1 MALPDGFLDE
11 LRNRVSIAQVAGRK
25 VTWDTRKSNAAKGD
39 MWAPCPFHGEK
50 TASFHVDDAK
60 GFYYCFG
67 CHAKGDALSFVRET
81 ENVGF
86 MDAVEILASEAGMT
100 MPAPDPQ
107 AQKRAEQR
115 AGLAEVMEMAVAW
128 TRLQLSTAAAQAAR
142 DYLAQRGL
150 TPETLKRFEIGFAPD
165 SRGAMLGHLRDKGVP
180 EADIV
185 AAGLAIKPDDGGA
198 AYDRF
203 RGRIMF
209 PIRDA
214 RGRAIAFGGRAM
226 DPNARAKYLNSPETA
241 LFDKGRA
248 LYNIKAA
255 REASGR
261 SGALIVAEGYMDVIA
276 LAQAGLAHAVA
287 PLGTAITDN
296 QLQMLW
302 RICPEPVIALDG
314 DRAGIDA
321 AIRLIDVALPLLEP
335 GRALRFCVL
344 PQGQDPDDLI
354 KAEGAAAMQAL
365 LEKAVPMV
373 DLLWRRETEG
383 RSFDSPERR
392 AALDARLRDSLKLIR
407 DPILQSHYR
416 DAIREKRAEL
426 FGPTGGRAPD
436 RGFGNGRG
444 YGGGYEDGYRGG
456 NGGGFGG
463 GSGRRNGRPFQ
474 GRNPMAP
481 PLPSTR
487 ASILARR
494 DADVTVSAA
503 RIRES
508 AILLGCLNHP
518 SLLAE
523 IEPELDALRFLCPD
537 LDALRRRI
545 LQVAEAALHADG
557 ITDDGSALRAEVIR
571 LHGSDP
577 ADILMAVGQVRDN
590 PHLRPAATPESALLV
605 IREEM
610 TKHRA
615 AQGAEAERLE
625 AETEITGVA
634 DEGLTWRLQQAA
646 AAREASMRSRASDPR
661 GGEEDTAA
669 LSNALQDMIEREIW
683 RKRRE

>member
-25 VTWDTRKSNAAKGD
+25 VTWDTHKSNPAKGD
-39 MWAPCPFHGEK
+39 MWAPCPFHSEK

-86 MDAVEILASEAGMT
+86 MEAVEILASEAGMT
-100 MPAPDPQ
+100 MPAPDPK
-107 AQKRAEQR
+107 ARKREEKR

-128 TRLQLSTAAAQAAR
+128 TRMQLSSGAAQAAR
-142 DYLAQRGL
+142 DYIQRRGL
-150 TPETLKRFEIGFAPD
+150 SPETIKTFEIGFAPD
-165 SRGAMLGHLRDKGVP
+165 SRTAMLSHLRDKGVP

-185 AAGLAIKPDDGGA
+185 AAGLAIKPDDGGS

-248 LYNIKAA
+248 LYNVQRA
-255 REASGR
+255 REASGK
-261 SGALIVAEGYMDVIA
+261 SGALIVTEGYMDVIA

-287 PLGTAITDN
+287 PLGTAITEH

-314 DRAGIDA
+314 DRAGIEA
-321 AIRLIDVALPLLEP
+321 AMRLIDVALPLLEP
-335 GRALRFCVL
+335 GRALRFTIL
-344 PQGQDPDDLI
+344 PDKMDPDDLI
-354 KAEGAAAMQAL
+354 KAEGVEAMQAL
-365 LEKAVPMV
+365 LDKARPMV
-373 DLLWRRETEG
+373 DLLWQRETEG
-383 RSFDSPERR
+383 RNFDSPERR
-392 AALDARLRDSLKLIR
+392 AALDAKLRDAIKLIR
-407 DPILQSHYR
+407 DPILHSHYR
-416 DAIREKRAEL
+416 DAIRDKRAEL
-426 FGPTGGRAPD
+426 FGTRRDEGGPRRD
-436 RGFGNGRG
+436 
-444 YGGGYEDGYRGG
+444 GGGYNGY
-456 NGGGFGG
+456 NGGGFQGG
-463 GSGRRNGRPFQ
+463 RGKGGKFRGRGGPA
-474 GRNPMAP
+474 M

-487 ASILARR
+487 ASILART
-494 DADVTVSAA
+494 DADVAISVA

-518 SLLAE
+518 SVIAE
-523 IEPELDALRFLCPD
+523 IEPELDAMRFLCPD
-537 LDALRRRI
+537 LDNLRRTV
-545 LQVAEAALHADG
+545 LHVAENTLHASG
-557 ITDDGSALRAEVIR
+557 ITEDPAAYRANVAQ

-577 ADILMAVGQVRDN
+577 ADTLMAVGQVRDN
-590 PHLRPAATPESALLV
+590 PHLRQTAPVAAVLAV

-615 AQGAEAERLE
+615 ALGAEAERIE

-646 AAREASMRSRASDPR
+646 AAREESMRSSARENE

-669 LSNALQDMIEREIW
+669 LQNALQDMITNEIW
-683 RKRRE
+683 RKRRG

>member
-25 VTWDTRKSNAAKGD
+25 VTWDSRKSNPGKGD
-39 MWAPCPFHGEK
+39 MWAPCPFHSEK

-67 CHAKGDALSFVRET
+67 CHAKGDALNFVRET

-86 MDAVEILASEAGMT
+86 MEAVEILASEAGMT
-100 MPAPDPQ
+100 MPAPDPK
-107 AQKRAEQR
+107 AQKQAEAR

-128 TRLQLSTAAAQAAR
+128 TRMQYNSGAAQAAR
-142 DYLAQRGL
+142 DYIQRRGL
-150 TPETLKRFEIGFAPD
+150 TPETIKTFEIGFALD
-165 SRGAMLGHLRDKGVP
+165 SRTAMLSHLRDKGVP

-185 AAGLAIKPDDGGA
+185 AAGLAIKPDDGGS

-248 LYNIKAA
+248 LYNVQRA
-255 REASGR
+255 REASGKD
-261 SGALIVAEGYMDVIA
+261 GKLIVAEGYMDVIA
-276 LAQAGLAHAVA
+276 LSQAGLAHAVA

-335 GRALRFCVL
+335 GRALRFCIL

-354 KAEGAAAMQAL
+354 KAEGPEAMRAL
-365 LEKAVPMV
+365 LDKAQPMV

-383 RSFDSPERR
+383 RDFDSPERR
-392 AALDARLRDSLKLIR
+392 AALDAKLRDSLKLIR
-407 DPILQSHYR
+407 DPNLQSHYR

-426 FGPTGGRAPD
+426 FGTRREDD
-436 RGFGNGRG
+436 RGRRDGYNNGGYNNGG
-444 YGGGYEDGYRGG
+444 YGGG
-456 NGGGFGG
+456 NGFGG
-463 GSGRRNGRPFQ
+463 YSGGKGKGGGKFRGRGGPA
-474 GRNPMAP
+474 M

-487 ASILARR
+487 ASILART
-494 DADVTVSAA
+494 DADVTISVA

-508 AILLGCLNHP
+508 AILTGCLNHP
-518 SLLAE
+518 SVLAE
-523 IEPELDALRFLCPD
+523 VEAELEAVRFLCPD
-537 LDALRRRI
+537 LESLRRCI
-545 LQVAEAALHADG
+545 LQVAENTLHASD
-557 ITDDGSALRAEVIR
+557 ITEDPTIFRADVAR

-577 ADILMAVGQVRDN
+577 ADTLMAVGQVRDN
-590 PHLRPAATPESALLV
+590 PHLRQSAPIAAALSV

-615 AQGAEAERLE
+615 ALGAEAERLE

-646 AAREASMRSRASDPR
+646 AAREDTMRSSARESE

-669 LSNALQDMIEREIW
+669 LQNALQDMIEKEIW
-683 RKRRE
+683 RKRRG

>member
-25 VTWDTRKSNAAKGD
+25 VTWDSHKSNPAKGD
-39 MWAPCPFHGEK
+39 MWAPCPFHNEK

-86 MDAVEILASEAGMT
+86 MEAVEILASEAGMT

-107 AQKRAEQR
+107 AAKRAEKR

-128 TRLQLSTAAAQAAR
+128 TRMQLSSAAAQAAR
-142 DYLAQRGL
+142 DYLNRRGL
-150 TPETLKRFEIGFAPD
+150 TPETLKTFEVGFAPD
-165 SRGAMLGHLRDKGVP
+165 NRTAMLNHLRDKGVP

-185 AAGLAIKPDDGGA
+185 AAGLAIKPDDGGKP
-198 AYDRF
+198 YDRF

-226 DPNARAKYLNSPETA
+226 DPNARAKYLNSPETP

-248 LYNIKAA
+248 LYNIQAA
-255 REASGR
+255 REASGKT
-261 SGALIVAEGYMDVIA
+261 GALIVAEGYMDVIA
-276 LAQAGLAHAVA
+276 LSQAGLAHAVA

-321 AIRLIDVALPLLEP
+321 AIRLIDVALPMLDP
-335 GRALRFCVL
+335 GRALRFCL
-344 PQGQDPDDLI
+344 MPEGQDPDDLI
-354 KAEGAAAMQAL
+354 KAEGPAAMLAL

-383 RSFDSPERR
+383 KSFDSPERR
-392 AALDARLRDSLKLIR
+392 AALDARLRDALRLIR

-416 DAIREKRAEL
+416 DAIREKRADL
-426 FGPTGGRAPD
+426 FGTPSPSARNGGRD
-436 RGFGNGRG
+436 DGRP
-444 YGGGYEDGYRGG
+444 
-456 NGGGFGG
+456 GGFGG
-463 GSGRRNGRPFQ
+463 SGGYGGRGNRPWNGRSSR
-474 GRNPMAP
+474 GRDAP
-481 PLPSTR
+481 AMPLPSTR
-487 ASILARR
+487 ASILARP
-494 DADVTVSAA
+494 DTDTSFSAA

-508 AILLGCLNHP
+508 AILMGCLNHP
-518 SLLAE
+518 TLLGDLEA
-523 IEPELDALRFLCPD
+523 ELDAMRFLCPD
-537 LDALRRRI
+537 LDGLRRCI
-545 LQVAEAALHADG
+545 LQVAEAALNAEG
-557 ITDDGSALRAEVIR
+557 ITLDASAFRAEVAR
-571 LHGSDP
+571 LQGSEP

-590 PHLRPAATPESALLV
+590 PHLRSTAEASTALVL

-615 AQGAEAERLE
+615 TIGAEAERLE

-634 DEGLTWRLQQAA
+634 DEGLTWRLGQAS
-646 AAREASMRSRASDPR
+646 AAREASMRSRASDPN

-683 RKRRE
+683 RKRRG